1 MLRKLR
7 TKAGRTVYSRRKAIV
22 EPVLGHIKAARG
34 FDRFHLRGVRK
45 VKGEWTLVTLAHNI
59 CRLFR
64 VRSQLQ
70 GLMSQAMR

>member
-1 MLRKLR
+1 MQRKLR
-7 TKAGRTVYSRRKAIV
+7 TKTGRKVYSRRKAIV

-34 FDRFHLRGVRK
+34 FDRFRLRGVWK

-64 VRSQLQ
+64 VRLQMQ
-70 GLMSQAMR
+70 GLMNEAIG